1 MKDVTSTSFGLVIAF
16 FLPGLAAFYS
26 LCYWS
31 SRVDQLFKTFLTTDS
46 NVSLFLLVIAA
57 AVTMGLQIT
66 LVRWLLFEI
75 LICRSQKFG
84 PSFFKKLGTDENRL
98 VAFKA
103 VVDEH
108 YRYHQFWGG
117 MCIVIPGF
125 VVGWL
130 RESWNTLTFG
140 QVTWTIIVFVL
151 CEVLTGCAAYDAYK
165 RYSTRAKE
173 ILGGGE

>member
-1 MKDVTSTSFGLVIAF
+1 VNDVTSTSFGLVIAF

-31 SRVDQLFKTFLTTDS
+31 SPIDQLFKTFLTTES
-46 NVSLFLLVIAA
+46 NVGLFLLVVAA
-57 AVTMGLQIT
+57 AVIIGLQIT

-75 LICRSQKFG
+75 WLCRSKKLE
-84 PSFFKKLGTDENRL
+84 PSFFKKLSTDEKYL
-98 VAFKA
+98 IAFRA

-117 MCIVIPGF
+117 ICIVIPVL

-130 RESWNTLTFG
+130 RESWNTLTLW
-140 QVTWTIIVFVL
+140 QIVLTIIVFISGEL
-151 CEVLTGCAAYDAYK
+151 LTGWAAASAYQL
-165 RYSTRAKE
+165 YSTRAKE
-173 ILGGGE
+173 ILHGGE